1 MNCLEEFDPSVK
13 EAAAWAL
20 ACIAKHT
27 HELAQAVVDAGAVG
41 LLVLCVQEPELTL
54 KRISATA
61 LSEIAKHTEE
71 LAQAVV
77 DQGAVP
83 YLAAL
88 ISHPDAQ
95 LKRQVCSCLAQ
106 IAKHTVDLAEV
117 VVEAEIFPR
126 ILNCLKDMDIQVRKN
141 AATCIR
147 EIAKQTTELAKLI
160 VHSGGAAAIVDY
172 ISESKGN
179 ARLPGIMTLGYIS
192 AFDDSLAMAVIVSKG
207 IAPLKDALISEPEDH
222 LKAAAAWALGQI
234 GRHSP
239 DHAKFLAE
247 ADVPSRLLAVYM
259 LPESSKDLKD
269 KAKKALKNI
278 IQMCT
283 PLPALEPL
291 LQLAPNNILQYVCAQ
306 FAKVLPQN
314 LEAKRT
320 FVQSGGFQKIQE
332 IQAEPGSKLREYV
345 DEINSHYPPDVV
357 NYYSPNYAD
366 NLLKR
371 LEEYHAE

>member
-1 MNCLEEFDPSVK
+1 VLRSVAKHSPHLAKAVVNSGALDALVNCLEEFDPSVK
-13 EAAAWAL
+13 EAAALAL
-20 ACIAKHT
+20 SCIAKHN

-61 LSEIAKHTEE
+61 LGEIAKHTEE

-95 LKRQVCSCLAQ
+95 LKRYVCQCLAQ

-126 ILNCLKDMDIQVRKN
+126 ILNCLKDMDVQVRKN

-160 VHSGGAAAIVDY
+160 VHSGGAAATVDY

-207 IAPLKDALISEPEDH
+207 IAPLKDALINEPEDH
-222 LKAAAAWALGQI
+222 LKAAAAWSLGQI

-269 KAKKALKNI
+269 KSKKSLKNI

-283 PLPALEPL
+283 HLPALEPL
-291 LQLAPNNILQYVCAQ
+291 LQLAPNNILTYVCAQ

-332 IQAEPGSKLREYV
+332 I
-345 DEINSHYPPDVV
+345 
-357 NYYSPNYAD
+357 
-366 NLLKR
+366 
-371 LEEYHAE
+371 